1 MFERR
6 PFPLKIYNLKC
17 PNCGATLTTDIKS
30 NYAKCDYCG
39 NEFHISEQTEN
50 GTKQPTDSEKEN
62 SFQKEAEAK
71 PEHSSKEKAS
81 AAYQEKC
88 KKSRTRELIIVSLLI
103 LIGLVLSFFFDKNTP
118 QDIVPKTDLHRF
130 FTELS
135 PDSTPQTVE
144 ALAQKHKLHFFR
156 TEKAVNSATAN
167 ITCYKVAKTM
177 ETALDKQGS
186 HAETVEIEFDLAK
199 DNVFRLA
206 VYSDPDHIV
215 SHALLFKYGT
225 YYSLSA
231 EKAQATD
238 IAGYY
243 YYNNSLRSAPG
254 EQETHPPYLKCA
266 DAKEALKKIYTYRK

>member
-1 MFERR
+1 M
-6 PFPLKIYNLKC
+6 KIYNLKC
-17 PNCGATLTTDIKS
+17 PNCGATLTTDVK
-30 NYAKCDYCG
+30 NNQARCEYCG
-39 NEFHISEQTEN
+39 NEFYISEKTEN
-50 GTKQPTDSEKEN
+50 ETKEPAGNEK
-62 SFQKEAEAK
+62 KEAAQQETAAK
-71 PEHSSKEKAS
+71 SEHASDLKAS
-81 AAYQEKC
+81 AADPEKR
-88 KKSRTRELIIVSLLI
+88 KRSRIRDVIIVSLI
-103 LIGLVLSFFFDKNTP
+103 VITGLALSLVFDKKAP
-118 QDIVPKTDLHRF
+118 GDIVPKTDLHRF

-177 ETALDKQGS
+177 ETALDKPGA
-186 HAETVEIEFDLAK
+186 HGETVEIEFDLAK
-199 DNVFRLA
+199 NNAFRLV

-231 EKAQATD
+231 EEPQAKDT
-238 IAGYY
+238 AGYY

-254 EQETHPPYLKCA
+254 EQKAHPPYLKCE
-266 DAKEALKKIYTYRK
+266 DAAEALKKIYTYRK